1 MPGTVRSRAS
11 RLPSRLTDRVFN
23 ALADPTRREL
33 LELLRDGTKPVHELA
48 DAFRITRPAV
58 SQHLRVLRDARLVRE
73 TRVGR
78 ERHYRLQGAA
88 LREVAEWIARY
99 ERFWT
104 EGFDRLG
111 PVLDELQRSE
121 R

>member
-1 MPGTVRSRAS
+1 MRKTTTPRAA
-11 RLPSRLTDRVFN
+11 RAPRRLTDRVFN

-73 TRVGR
+73 ARVGR

-88 LREVAEWIARY
+88 LREIAEWVARY

-104 EGFDRLG
+104 ESLERLRPALEKLDARDR
-111 PVLDELQRSE
+111 
-121 R
+121 